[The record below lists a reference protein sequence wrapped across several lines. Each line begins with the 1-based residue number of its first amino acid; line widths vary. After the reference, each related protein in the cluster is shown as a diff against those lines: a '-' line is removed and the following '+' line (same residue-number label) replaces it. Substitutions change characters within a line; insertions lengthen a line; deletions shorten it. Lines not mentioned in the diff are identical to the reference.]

1 MRIASVETRRYR
13 VAFDPPFR
21 AAWDP
26 VPRTGQDATLVI
38 VTADDGTQG
47 FASGDALP
55 DVDVLRPLV
64 VGLDPMRTDVVREL
78 VETVDFH
85 GGRAWILEVAVWD
98 LVGRA
103 LGAPVWQ
110 LLGGRNERL
119 VAYASSGE
127 LVAPDER
134 ARRAVAL
141 RDRGVRAVK
150 IRFHHADWRRDVEV
164 VEQVRDA
171 VGSDV
176 EVMVDANQGWRMA
189 GDRSARWDVA
199 TATQCARALEPLGVY
214 WLEEPLR
221 TDDVEGYALLRRR
234 TSLRIAAGEM
244 VRSLFEAR
252 DLILRGGVDVV
263 QPDVVL
269 AGGLG
274 GCRRIAAL
282 ADLCGRAFSP
292 HTWTNGFGLLANLH
306 LAAAVST
313 CPYLEVPLDPPGW
326 TPDRR
331 DWLLGGPA
339 VEIAADGTIAPPPG
353 PGLGVVPDLDRLEAH
368 RIG

>member
-26 VPRTGQDATLVI
+26 VPRTGQEATLVI

-64 VGLDPMRTDVVREL
+64 VGLDPLRTDVVREL

-85 GGRAWILEVAVWD
+85 GSRAWILEVAVWD

-103 LGAPVWQ
+103 LGTPVWQ

-127 LVAPDER
+127 LVAPEER

-141 RDRGVRAVK
+141 RDRGIRAVK

-164 VEQVRDA
+164 VEAVRDA
-171 VGSDV
+171 VGSDL
-176 EVMVDANQGWRMA
+176 ELMVDANQGWRMA
-189 GDRSARWDVA
+189 GDREPRWDVA
-199 TATQCARALEPLGVY
+199 TAAQCAKALERLGVY
-214 WLEEPLR
+214 WLEEPLPT
-221 TDDVEGYALLRRR
+221 TDLEGYARLRAR
-234 TSLRIAAGEM
+234 TDVRLAAGEM
-244 VRSLFEAR
+244 VRGQHEAR
-252 DLILRGGVDVV
+252 DLVLRGCLDVI
-263 QPDVVL
+263 QPDAVL

-274 GCRRIAAL
+274 GCRRLAAL
-282 ADLCGRAFSP
+282 ADLCGRMLSP
-292 HTWTNGFGLLANLH
+292 HTWSNGYGLVVNLH
-306 LAAAVST
+306 LALGVST
-313 CPYLEVPLDPPGW
+313 CPYVEVPFDPPAW
-326 TPDRR
+326 SAERR
-331 DWLLGGPA
+331 DWLLPA
-339 VEIAADGTIAPPPG
+339 PVEIAADGTIAPPPG
-353 PGLGVVPDLDRLEAH
+353 PGLGVTPDLDALERH
-368 RIG
+368 RVA